1 MVTYE
6 NEYLAE
12 HILGCRCNI
21 SFLVCALFSTKLM
34 KLTKR
39 KERVVA
45 SLRIQQTEA
54 RFFGG
59 SL

>member
-21 SFLVCALFSTKLM
+21 SFLVCALFSIKLM
-34 KLTKR
+34 KLTL
-39 KERVVA
+39 KEGT
-45 SLRIQQTEA
+45 S
-54 RFFGG
+54 
-59 SL
+59 SS